1 MTENEKVRAIKE
13 DLFPNFNNE
22 IYQIEKYGI
31 TTDIIE
37 KIRKKQEYKK
47 EHMKDLYNRYKI
59 CEESVPIFNRSFS
72 EDGAINNK
80 LNNDYF
86 GEIVRTTVGYFAGSP
101 FSYTY
106 SQVDKDNTGNGEV
119 SVPDETLQRNIDLVK
134 HFVLYNGLADKDVE
148 ATKISSIC
156 GYVGRLMYIDTEGEE
171 AVAMLN
177 PWECTVLSRH
187 GIERPEY
194 ALREIEGIEILQG
207 NGETKEVSK
216 LEFYDNKYI
225 YYFEDGEEGLIP
237 DYSMINESLP
247 DDERTIYK
255 IKIGENEY
263 VVQEHLFD
271 YCPLQAIPQNKEALG
286 IAENVLTLIDAY
298 DRALSDCNSE
308 VEAFKLAY
316 LLIKGADI
324 SEEELAKAR
333 ETGTFVL
340 PALSDNVGMDY
351 LIKEINDTFIENHLN
366 RLDRNIYR
374 FSSTPDLSD
383 QTFNQSSSG
392 IALKM
397 KLFPLET
404 RCIQFER
411 KFHEANMYMFK
422 VLASSLKKKN
432 IDFDGLEVTI
442 QYKRNFPADLSYEA
456 EIQAQ
461 LKGLVSEQTR
471 LNLFSE
477 IEDAEYEQELM
488 RKEQENIEPLN
499 FEEDTINTTSLIKS
513 NDTAIL

>member
-1 MTENEKVRAIKE
+1 MSENVKSIKT

-22 IYQIEKYGI
+22 IYYIENYGVDVDVI
-31 TTDIIE
+31 K

-47 EHMKDLYNRYKI
+47 EHMKDLYNRYRI
-59 CEESVPIFNRSFS
+59 CEESVPIFNRTFT

-119 SVPDETLQRNIDLVK
+119 NVPEETLKRNIDIVK

-156 GYVGRLMYIDTEGEE
+156 GYVGRLLYIDREGEV
-171 AVAMLN
+171 AVSLLD
-177 PWECTVLSRH
+177 PWDVTVLSRY
-187 GIERPEY
+187 GLERPEY
-194 ALREIEGIEILQG
+194 ALREIEDIEIVQE
-207 NGETKEVSK
+207 NGETKKVTK

-225 YYFEDGEEGLIP
+225 YYFEDGDKGLIP
-237 DYSMINESLP
+237 DESMINSSKG
-247 DDERTIYK
+247 IYK
-255 IKIGENEY
+255 MGDY

-271 YCPLQAIPQNKEALG
+271 YCPLQAIPQNKDALG
-286 IAENVLTLIDAY
+286 IAENVLTLIDAI
-298 DRALSDCNSE
+298 DRTMSDCNSE

-316 LLIKGADI
+316 LLIRGAEI
-324 SEEELAKAR
+324 EEPELEEAR
-333 ETGTFVL
+333 RTGTFIL
-340 PALSDNVGMDY
+340 PPLGDVDMKY

-366 RLDRNIYR
+366 RLDKSIYR

-383 QTFNQSSSG
+383 STFNQASSG

-411 KFHEANMYMFK
+411 KYHEANMYMFK
-422 VLASSLKKKN
+422 VMASSLRKKN
-432 IDFDGLEVTI
+432 IDFDPLEVVI
-442 QYKRNFPADLSYEA
+442 EYKRNFPLDLEYTA
-456 EIQAQ
+456 NVQAK

-471 LNLFSE
+471 LNLADF

-488 RKEQENIEPLN
+488 KKEQEGIEPLN
-499 FEEDTINTTSLIKS
+499 FDVEDDTEEMPKTSLI
-513 NDTAIL
+513 

>member
-1 MTENEKVRAIKE
+1 MTENEKIRAIKE
-13 DLFPNFNNE
+13 ELFPNFNNE

-31 TTDIIE
+31 TTDIIK

-47 EHMKDLYNRYKI
+47 AHMKDLYNRYKI
-59 CEESVPIFNRSFS
+59 CEESVPIFNRTFT

-106 SQVDKDNTGNGEV
+106 SQVDKDNKGNGEV
-119 SVPDETLQRNIDLVK
+119 NVPDETLQRNIDLVK

-156 GYVGRLMYIDTEGEE
+156 GYIGRLLYIDKEGEE
-171 AVAMLN
+171 AVTMLD
-177 PWECTVLSRH
+177 PWEVTVLSRY
-187 GIERPEY
+187 GIERPEC
-194 ALREIEGIEILQG
+194 ALREIEGIEVMQD
-207 NGETKEVSK
+207 NGETKEVTK

-225 YYFEDGEEGLIP
+225 YYFEDGEEGLVP
-237 DYSMINESLP
+237 DKSMVNAANG
-247 DDERTIYK
+247 IYQL
-255 IKIGENEY
+255 GNY

-286 IAENVLTLIDAY
+286 IAENVLSLIDAF
-298 DRALSDCNSE
+298 DRSLSDCNSE

-316 LLIKGADI
+316 LLITGADI
-324 SEEELAKAR
+324 SDEELAKAR
-333 ETGTFVL
+333 ETGTFIL
-340 PALSDNVGMDY
+340 PPLGEVDMKY
-351 LIKEINDTFIENHLN
+351 LIKEINDAFIEHHLE
-366 RLDRNIYR
+366 RLEKNIYK
-374 FSSTPDLSD
+374 FAQVPDLSD
-383 QTFNQSSSG
+383 DVFGQVSSG
-392 IALKM
+392 VAMKF

-404 RCIQFER
+404 RCVMFER

-432 IDFDGLEVTI
+432 IDFDPLEVVCE
-442 QYKRNFPADLSYEA
+442 YKRSMPVDLEWEA
-456 EIQAQ
+456 NCQAK

-471 LNLFSE
+471 LNLASFV
-477 IEDAEYEQELM
+477 EDSEYECELM
-488 RKEQENIEPLN
+488 KKEQEDIEPLE
-499 FEEDTINTTSLIKS
+499 FDTNNDTEAMPKTSLI
-513 NDTAIL
+513 

>member
-31 TTDIIE
+31 SKDIIK

-47 EHMKDLYNRYKI
+47 EHMKELYNRYKI
-59 CEESVPIFNRSFS
+59 CEESVPIFGRSFT

-119 SVPDETLQRNIDLVK
+119 NVPDETLERNIDIVK

-156 GYVGRLMYIDTEGEE
+156 GYVGRLLYIDKEGEV
-171 AVAMLN
+171 AVAMVD
-177 PWECTVLSRH
+177 PWETTILSRY
-187 GIERPEY
+187 GIEHPEY
-194 ALREIEGIEILQG
+194 ALREIEDIEVLND
-207 NGETKEVSK
+207 NGESKKVTK

-237 DYSMINESLP
+237 DYSLINAEKG
-247 DDERTIYK
+247 IYGTK
-255 IKIGENEY
+255 INGVDFVI
-263 VVQEHLFD
+263 QEHLFD

-286 IAENVLTLIDAY
+286 IAENVLSLIDAI
-298 DRALSDCNSE
+298 DRSLSDCNSE

-316 LLIKGADI
+316 LLITGADI
-324 SEEELAKAR
+324 SDEELTKAR

-340 PALSDNVGMDY
+340 PPLGEVDMKY
-351 LIKEINDTFIENHLN
+351 LIKEINDTFIENHLT
-366 RLDRNIYR
+366 RLEKNIYK

-383 QTFNQSSSG
+383 STFNQASSG

-404 RCIQFER
+404 RCVQFER
-411 KFHEANMYMFK
+411 KYHEANMYMFK
-422 VLASSLKKKN
+422 VLASTLSKKN
-432 IDFDGLEVTI
+432 IAFDPLEVTI
-442 QYKRNFPADLSYEA
+442 EYKRSLPLDLEYIA
-456 EIQAQ
+456 NVQAK

-471 LNLFSE
+471 LNLADFCD
-477 IEDAEYEQELM
+477 DAEYEIELM
-488 RKEQENIEPLN
+488 KKEQEDIEPLE
-499 FEEDTINTTSLIKS
+499 FDKEEADTNMGTMPETS
-513 NDTAIL
+513 IL